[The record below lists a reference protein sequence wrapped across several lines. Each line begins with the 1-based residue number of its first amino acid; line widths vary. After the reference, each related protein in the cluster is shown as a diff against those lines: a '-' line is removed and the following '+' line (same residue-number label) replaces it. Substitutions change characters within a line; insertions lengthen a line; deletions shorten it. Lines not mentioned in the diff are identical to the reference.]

1 MFRLFETKPKQKII
15 YIAPLKALSKE
26 RLEDWQNR
34 LTGILGKKVLE
45 LTCDYTPDISALK
58 DADILITTPEK
69 WDGISRHWHHRSYVQ
84 TVGLIIIDEVHLLGL
99 ERGPVLEVI
108 VSRMRYIGNAMNA
121 KVRFVCLS
129 TALSCAYDVAQWL
142 GVPKKGLFNFGMEA
156 RPVKVKP
163 QTKGFKE
170 KAYCPRMAAM
180 NKPLFQQILQ
190 DSDDKPVLIF
200 VSSRRQTR
208 LTGYDLVKISNK
220 ELSTNLSTKRYT
232 FLKCSEEE
240 IQQYIHV
247 VKDEHLK

>member
-1 MFRLFETKPKQKII
+1 
-15 YIAPLKALSKE
+15 
-26 RLEDWQNR
+26 
-34 LTGILGKKVLE
+34 
-45 LTCDYTPDISALK
+45 
-58 DADILITTPEK
+58 
-69 WDGISRHWHHRSYVQ
+69 
-84 TVGLIIIDEVHLLGL
+84 
-99 ERGPVLEVI
+99 
-108 VSRMRYIGNAMNA
+108 VSRMRYIGNVMNA

-220 ELSTNLSTKRYT
+220 ELSTNLSNKRFT

-240 IQQYIHV
+240 IQNYIYL
-247 VKDEHLK
+247 VKDEHLKYLLNFGIGMHHAGLIENDRKTCEKLFLERKIQILVTTSTLAWGVNLPA